1 MWSCVWAWL
10 MPLMC
15 TAGPAVS
22 LQNPEGQELVFL
34 RLAVSAALFGPF
46 AMVENEMVFQNP
58 ENRTMEGRFSFAL
71 PMGVDGPAM
80 PSRFAMQIG
89 EKLMEGEVVNRSK
102 AQRVY
107 REILHQAR
115 DPALL
120 EQSQGNIFTARV
132 FPIAPR
138 ALVRLVL
145 SYTLTI
151 PSRKTYRSLQIPMAG
166 LPEIKNLTFVAV
178 TQTLGDGGFSAN
190 CTLPE
195 VGQVYG
201 VMDGDLMRF
210 AQEMGPVVP
219 LTDAIVEVWDPNVAS
234 KSFAAGDGQLVT
246 SYVVGDDVAAPTTA
260 RFEPSSWIVYVD
272 TSASTA
278 DSFVVR
284 TPLIE
289 ALLDAMP
296 AVDVRVLAFDI
307 EVEELWPLG
316 PKTSAIGSSVRA
328 ALEARGP
335 LGATDLELL
344 LTHIQSNPGT
354 VNETVGVLILSD
366 FIATANERAAM
377 KLAGLLETS
386 EKRVVSLGVIGAKYD
401 SAVGR
406 AVAAAGG
413 GRSVQIPLTSKEVPS
428 VVSKAWQDLTEPLG
442 LNASAVASSGW
453 VWPETFFDLQLGDEV
468 IVYSGGQTGLQAQAP
483 ELQIAGN
490 TVSASAVQAPAASF
504 GSLLSREAT
513 KARLDLLE
521 SERQLAQSADAASQ
535 IEFQIVELSET
546 SRVMTPH
553 TALLVLETDE
563 DYVRFDI
570 PQDRLSPILVVTAS
584 GVQLMSRSN
593 MQLPALPAPIA
604 AGDLPIVELPPN
616 ETGSNSSN
624 DTACDVSDAA
634 ACTQP
639 EDIFSADDAG
649 AQLSGD
655 EDDSYISSSAGG
667 GTRSSLSLF
676 LGLLVF
682 LILQPM
688 QAEWADPVKEA
699 DRILSKHTTPPKE
712 RNRDTASSY
721 AGALWTKRRVQDL
734 RNFCATWITWDP
746 TNGLAFEYMSKAG
759 QYQGDSSLALRAAT
773 SIAEVRPRDSEQLLR
788 ASWLALTL
796 ASESPKAAAYAR
808 RFAQRS
814 LEERSDN
821 VNTYRALA
829 MAAFEEQDYRLAAE
843 TYARGLETSFHQR
856 YGDVQRVLEE
866 EAALFLRALYA
877 SDKTKPLFQEFST
890 GMLKTLDT
898 QKGGS
903 IGLRITL
910 SWLTDANDV
919 DLHVIDPDGNEC
931 YYANRNTP
939 WGLELY
945 SDQTAGLGPEVVVV
959 SKKKGTYRVGVKY
972 FSSGAM
978 GASRGTV
985 IIRQID
991 GGISQD
997 PVMEVFTLPAGLS
1010 SVLEVA
1016 TFTVK

>member
-1 MWSCVWAWL
+1 MWSWVWAWL

-58 ENRTMEGRFSFAL
+58 EDRTMEGRFSFAL

-178 TQTLGDGGFSAN
+178 TQTLGDGGLSAN

-195 VGQVYG
+195 VGQVNG
-201 VMDGDLMRF
+201 VMDGDLLHF

-234 KSFAAGDGQLVT
+234 KSFAVGDGQLVT
-246 SYVVGDDVAAPTTA
+246 SYVVGDDVAVSTTA

-284 TPLIE
+284 TPLIA

-316 PKTSAIGSSVRA
+316 PKTSALGSTVRA

-344 LTHIQSNPGT
+344 LTHIQNSGSS

-377 KLAGLLETS
+377 KLARLLATS
-386 EKRVVSLGVIGAKYD
+386 GNRVVSLGVIGAKYD

-428 VVSKAWQDLTEPLG
+428 VVSKAWQELTEPLG
-442 LNASAVASSGW
+442 LNASAAVSSGW

-483 ELQIAGN
+483 ELQIAGQ
-490 TVSASAVQAPAASF
+490 TVSASAVQAAAASF

-521 SERQLAQSADAASQ
+521 SERQLAQSADASSE

-563 DYVRFDI
+563 DYVRYGI

-593 MQLPALPAPIA
+593 IHLSALPAPISD
-604 AGDLPIVELPPN
+604 GELPRVELPPN

-624 DTACDVSDAA
+624 DTACEVSDAA
-634 ACTQP
+634 ACAQP

-649 AQLSGD
+649 AQLGD
-655 EDDSYISSSAGG
+655 GDSFPASFAGG
-667 GTRSSLSLF
+667 GTRSSLSL
-676 LGLLVF
+676 LLCLLF

-688 QAEWADPVKEA
+688 QAEWVDPVKEA
-699 DRILSKHTTPPKE
+699 DSILSKHSTAPTE

-759 QYQGDSSLALRAAT
+759 QHQGDSSLALRAAT

-796 ASESPKAAAYAR
+796 ASDSPKAAAYAR

-814 LEERSDN
+814 LEERNDN

-829 MAAFEEQDYRLAAE
+829 MAAWKEEDYALAAE
-843 TYARGLETSFHQR
+843 TYARGLATSFHGR

-877 SDKTKPLFQEFST
+877 SAKTKPLFQEFST
-890 GMLKTLDT
+890 GVLKTLDT
-898 QKGGS
+898 QKGAS

-959 SKKKGTYRVGVKY
+959 SKKQGTYRIGVKY

-991 GGISQD
+991 GGVSRD

-1016 TFTVK
+1016 TFTVS